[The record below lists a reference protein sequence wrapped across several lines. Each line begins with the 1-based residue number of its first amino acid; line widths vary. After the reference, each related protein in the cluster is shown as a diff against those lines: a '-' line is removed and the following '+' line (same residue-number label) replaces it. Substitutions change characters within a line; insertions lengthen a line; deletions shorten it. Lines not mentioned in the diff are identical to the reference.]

1 MGFFLYLC
9 RLNYELCVC
18 TYARHACVKGYNG
31 FNCPK
36 GRLMIMLSFEKLEAY
51 QISREYVRL
60 VYRLSDRFPAKED
73 YALTSQIRRA
83 AVSVTSNIAEGT
95 SRSSQKDKVHF
106 LEIAYG
112 SLLETVSQLQVAMD
126 VGYIADEDYR
136 IAIEQVD
143 EIKNK
148 LTYLRRSYKLVQP

>member
-1 MGFFLYLC
+1 
-9 RLNYELCVC
+9 
-18 TYARHACVKGYNG
+18 
-31 FNCPK
+31 
-36 GRLMIMLSFEKLEAY
+36 MLSFEKLEAY
-51 QISREYVRL
+51 QLSREYVRL
-60 VYRLSDRFPAKED
+60 VYRLSDCFPAKED

-126 VGYIADEDYR
+126 VGYISETEYCA
-136 IAIEQVD
+136 AIDQV
-143 EIKNK
+143 EGIKNK
-148 LTYLRRSYKLVQP
+148 LTYLRRSYQLAQH

>member
-1 MGFFLYLC
+1 
-9 RLNYELCVC
+9 
-18 TYARHACVKGYNG
+18 
-31 FNCPK
+31 
-36 GRLMIMLSFEKLEAY
+36 MIMLSFEKLEAY
-51 QISREYVRL
+51 QLSSEYVRL
-60 VYRLSDRFPAKED
+60 IYRLSDLFPANED

-136 IAIEQVD
+136 IAIEQVE

-148 LTYLRRSYKLVQP
+148 LTYLRRSYKLAQS

>member
-1 MGFFLYLC
+1 
-9 RLNYELCVC
+9 
-18 TYARHACVKGYNG
+18 
-31 FNCPK
+31 
-36 GRLMIMLSFEKLEAY
+36 MLSFEKLEAY
-51 QISREYVRL
+51 QFAREYVRL
-60 VYRLSDRFPAKED
+60 IYRLSDCFPAKED

-126 VGYIADEDYR
+126 VGYITEAEYR
-136 IAIEQVD
+136 VALDHVEK
-143 EIKNK
+143 IKSK
-148 LTYLRRSYKLVQP
+148 LTYLRRSYKHEVLHAAQPH

>member
-1 MGFFLYLC
+1 
-9 RLNYELCVC
+9 
-18 TYARHACVKGYNG
+18 
-31 FNCPK
+31 
-36 GRLMIMLSFEKLEAY
+36 MIMLSFEKLEAY
-51 QISREYVRL
+51 QLSREYVRL
-60 VYRLSDRFPAKED
+60 IYRLSDRFPAKED
-73 YALTSQIRRA
+73 YALTSQIRRT

-136 IAIEQVD
+136 IAIEQVE

-148 LTYLRRSYKLVQP
+148 LTYLRRSYKLAQS

>member
-1 MGFFLYLC
+1 
-9 RLNYELCVC
+9 
-18 TYARHACVKGYNG
+18 
-31 FNCPK
+31 
-36 GRLMIMLSFEKLEAY
+36 MIMLSFEKLEAY
-51 QISREYVRL
+51 QLSREYVRL

-136 IAIEQVD
+136 IAIEQVE

>member
-1 MGFFLYLC
+1 
-9 RLNYELCVC
+9 
-18 TYARHACVKGYNG
+18 
-31 FNCPK
+31 
-36 GRLMIMLSFEKLEAY
+36 MLSFEKLEAY
-51 QISREYVRL
+51 QIAREYVKM

-83 AVSVTSNIAEGT
+83 VVSVTSNIAEGT

-126 VGYIADEDYR
+126 VGYITETEYHAVIDQV
-136 IAIEQVD
+136 EQ
-143 EIKNK
+143 IKTK
-148 LTYLRRSYKLVQP
+148 LTYLRRSYKLA